1 MERSARMRKVFAL
14 IKTGLF
20 WLALSL
26 MSLCLLAGIFLPQA
40 IESYLPF
47 RFYTVLTDSMSPDIP
62 PMSLVL
68 VRQLSPNA
76 PLELEPE
83 QVITFRAER
92 FGTQIIQTHH
102 FSHTEWD
109 EDLGQIIYRTHP
121 QNTTNLDFYKT
132 TREDILGVYV
142 LSVPYLGK
150 LLLFLKSPWGLIL
163 LGEELLIFLANR
175 LIKTRWEKDT
185 AKKQALAPALPG

>member
-1 MERSARMRKVFAL
+1 MRRVFDFA
-14 IKTGLF
+14 KAGLF
-20 WLALSL
+20 WLVLSF
-26 MSLCLLAGIFLPQA
+26 MGICLLAGLFAPQA
-40 IESYLPF
+40 VERYLPF

-68 VRQLSPNA
+68 VRQLSSDA

-92 FGTQIIQTHH
+92 FGKEIIQTHR

-109 EDLGQIIYRTHP
+109 EKLGQTIYRTHP
-121 QNTTNLDFYKT
+121 QNTHNLDFYKT
-132 TREDILGVYV
+132 TRADILGVYV

-150 LLLFLKSPWGLIL
+150 LLLFLKSPWGLL
-163 LGEELLIFLANR
+163 LLAEELIIFLVHR
-175 LIKTRWEKDT
+175 LIKARWEKD
-185 AKKQALAPALPG
+185 AADKQALAPVLPG

>member
-1 MERSARMRKVFAL
+1 MGKKLGM

-20 WLALSL
+20 WMALGLAVA
-26 MSLCLLAGIFLPQA
+26 CTLAGIFLPRVT
-40 IESYLPF
+40 EKHMPF
-47 RFYTVLTDSMSPDIP
+47 RLYTVLTDSMSPAVP

-68 VRQLSPNA
+68 VRQVAPDA

-83 QVITFRAER
+83 QIITFRANR
-92 FGTQIIQTHH
+92 FGKEIIQTHR

-109 EDLGQIIYRTHP
+109 EELGETIYRTHP
-121 QNTTNLDFYKT
+121 QRTTDLDFYET

-150 LLLFLKSPWGLIL
+150 VLLFLKSPWGLIL
-163 LGEELLIFLANR
+163 LGEQLVIYLLNQLVKAR
-175 LIKTRWEKDT
+175 WSEKTEKT
-185 AKKQALAPALPG
+185 EKKSLCAPAAAALPE

>member
-1 MERSARMRKVFAL
+1 MRKVFAWVR
-14 IKTGLF
+14 TGLF
-20 WLALSL
+20 WLALGL

-40 IESYLPF
+40 MESYLPF

-68 VRQLSPNA
+68 VHQLSPDA

-83 QVITFRAER
+83 QVITFRADR
-92 FGTQIIQTHH
+92 FGKEIIQTHH

-109 EDLGQIIYRTHP
+109 EELGQTIYRTHP
-121 QNTTNLDFYKT
+121 QSTQNLDFYKT

-142 LSVPYLGK
+142 MSLPHLGK

-163 LGEELLIFLANR
+163 LGEELVLFLVNR
-175 LIKTRWEKDT
+175 LIKTRWERET
-185 AKKQALAPALPG
+185 AAPQAPASALPG